1 MYEMGWIEIISCF
14 LICVLGTMT
23 TISDFKEGLIR
34 NKLLIWFLGAAV
46 VLDVINYAV
55 FNSEY
60 IGVFF
65 LNFACVSIISLI
77 LFYTHSFAGGDCK
90 LMIVFAALYPAT
102 CCLSY
107 RESQGTLIL
116 SLGLAIFYGYVY
128 LLVSSIWLL
137 IRKRNKITWEYIRGY
152 IWNFLLSFV
161 SAVIYLNII
170 SIILMWI
177 NVRYVAINEWL
188 IRIACISFAF
198 LIGKKPILKKWFVI
212 IPAFVLDLALC
223 LVFGV
228 YPISFNI
235 ENYILILTLLLC
247 QMMIR
252 TNLYEEIKVSDIKK
266 GIILTTVVSM
276 MMQNSRFKGLPGVST
291 EDLRDRLTEEEADV
305 VKKWAKSRNIESISI
320 VKKIPFALF
329 IFMGMITY
337 FVMWRVI

>member
-1 MYEMGWIEIISCF
+1 MCEMGWIEIISCI
-14 LICVLGTMT
+14 LIFVLGMLT

-34 NKLLIWFLGAAV
+34 NKLLACFFLGAIII
-46 VLDVINYAV
+46 DTINYAV
-55 FNSEY
+55 FNPEF

-65 LNFACVSIISLI
+65 LNFTCVSIFSLI

-90 LMIVFAALYPAT
+90 LMIVFAALYPAR

-107 RESQGTLIL
+107 RESYGTLIL
-116 SLGLAIFYGYVY
+116 SLGIAIFYGYVY

-137 IRKRNKITWEYIRGY
+137 IRKKNRVSWEYIRGY
-152 IWNFLLSFV
+152 LGNFLLSFI

-177 NVRYVAINEWL
+177 NVRYVAINEWI

-212 IPAFVLDLALC
+212 IPAFILDLALC
-223 LVFGV
+223 LLVGV

-235 ENYILILTLLLC
+235 ENYILILSLMLC

-291 EDLRDRLTEEEADV
+291 EDLRDRLNEEEADA
-305 VKKWAKSRNIESISI
+305 VKRWAKSRNIESISI